1 MVDEDHG
8 LAGLV
13 AQVDDN
19 ETARVHKRQILA
31 LKRGRASDSF
41 DVEVRVL
48 VAVRSKH
55 QMVIDGPTVSADRKA
70 EQFGKGLAVAAWR
83 GTEIYSAVYDL
94 RTVGIGR
101 DPRRQATD
109 Y

>member
-19 ETARVHKRQILA
+19 VTARVHKRQNLA
-31 LKRGRASDSF
+31 AQHGIACDAV
-41 DVEVRVL
+41 DIEVRVL
-48 VAVRSKH
+48 IAVRSKH
-55 QMVIDGPTVSADRKA
+55 QMVIDGPTVSADHKA

-109 Y
+109 